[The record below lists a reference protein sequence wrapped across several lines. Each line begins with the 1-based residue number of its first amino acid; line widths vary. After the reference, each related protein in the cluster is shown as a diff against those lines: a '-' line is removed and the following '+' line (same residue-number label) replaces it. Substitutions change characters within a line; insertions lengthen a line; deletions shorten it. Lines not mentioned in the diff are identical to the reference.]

1 MTTTKPH
8 SVRWEGR
15 AWHPAATL
23 PTSKL
28 ETTLI
33 DDDHNI
39 SRLHTAHASRTLII
53 GSCATCL
60 HTAMYWRW
68 CRIGGHGG
76 RLVQRRMHVGRL
88 TTLCRLWQ
96 HTWLVIN
103 DADIGRSD
111 KSNAYATGCERDKNG
126 QSIKCCPRERCRWT
140 VHMHARHR
148 LNVLLAVRRGRCPWT
163 VEMNVLP
170 SATVPMPDS
179 RLLRLLSYRN
189 TRPATPQRALLH
201 RDPHRL
207 LNTKQ
212 RLRARCTS
220 AT

>member
-1 MTTTKPH
+1 MTITTFLDCTRHMPAEH
-8 SVRWEGR
+8 SSSEAVQHVCIRRCIGDDVVSADTAV
-15 AWHPAATL
+15 AWCNDA
-23 PTSKL
+23 
-28 ETTLI
+28 
-33 DDDHNI
+33 
-39 SRLHTAHASRTLII
+39 
-53 GSCATCL
+53 C
-60 HTAMYWRW
+60 
-68 CRIGGHGG
+68 
-76 RLVQRRMHVGRL
+76 VGRL

-103 DADIGRSD
+103 DADIGRND

-179 RLLRLLSYRN
+179 CLLRLLSYRN

-212 RLRARCTS
+212 QLSIVRTRGS
-220 AT
+220 AITDKPAILCIKANVLQTKMDAWCDKLAVAK